1 MEYARVDEVFH
12 PPLHR
17 VNQVVRHR
25 AIYGGDDIPP
35 IPPNLLKYS
44 HPPEDLITNK
54 KTEAVLADLIE
65 TADVKKGIFGL
76 FVALSSSPSL
86 LISC

>member
-1 MEYARVDEVFH
+1 MEYARVEEVFN

-35 IPPNLLKYS
+35 IPPILCKYS
-44 HPPEDLITNK
+44 HPPEDLVGNK
-54 KTEAVLADLIE
+54 KTKAILTDLIE
-65 TADVKKGIFGL
+65 TAEVKKGRCL
-76 FVALSSSPSL
+76 FIATCCCFSR
-86 LISC
+86 